1 MIATGMF
8 CRQLDLVPPTSPMQ
22 IESAQQL
29 KMRPMKT
36 SRPDYYYI
44 YYATLALYQHQ
55 GSTWQDWNKS
65 LKDVLPRVQEK
76 TGSNAG
82 SWDPSRGLAGNG
94 GRITSTALATL
105 SLEVYYRI
113 LPIYGFRGDEDEAPE
128 LKVKGEVDEQEGE

>member
-22 IESAQQL
+22 MESARRL
-29 KMRPMKT
+29 KMTPMKT

-55 GSTWQDWNKS
+55 GPIWQDWNTS
-65 LKDVLPRVQEK
+65 LKEVLPRVQEK
-76 TGSNAG
+76 TGAQAG

-128 LKVKGEVDEQEGE
+128 LKLKEENGEQDDE